1 MAEVEQ
7 NLGNHTKFVPAFHFF
22 VLPVLFANV
31 IANLYQWYR
40 ADFPLNRIIP
50 VLVAAAL
57 LTLAVRARMFAT
69 TLQDR
74 IIRLEERL
82 RYERLLPS
90 DLQARMEEFTV
101 PQVVALRFASDAE
114 LPTLAR
120 KVLDEKLT
128 EPKTIKRLITN
139 WKPDHLRA

>member
-1 MAEVEQ
+1 MAEIEQ
-7 NLGNHTKFVPAFHFF
+7 NFANHTKFVSAFHFF

-31 IANLYQWYR
+31 ISNLYQWYR
-40 ADFPLNRIIP
+40 ADFPLNQIIP

-69 TLQDR
+69 TVQDR

-90 DLQARMEEFTV
+90 DLQARINEFTV
-101 PQVVALRFASDAE
+101 PQLIALRFASDAE
-114 LPTLAR
+114 LPILAR